1 MDSEEVKKSIKF
13 SGLSPDT
20 PISHFES
27 FLKKEF
33 DNGVLAINHYGAS
46 APGTGFIVFNCEQHV
61 REAIALSPFYVES
74 ASRDVTLSAFPREW
88 VDE

>member
-1 MDSEEVKKSIKF
+1 MDSAEVKKSIKF

-27 FLKKEF
+27 FLNKTF
-33 DNGVLAINHYGAS
+33 NNGVLAINHYAAS
-46 APGTGFIVFNCEQHV
+46 APGTGFIVFNCELYA
-61 REAIALSPFYVES
+61 REAIVLSPFYVEA